1 MNRPSIRYG
10 NILEPEDTAM
20 SRSKWWRWSD
30 RARML
35 LTLELAIVLPAA
47 ALIGFS
53 VWNLR
58 SIQRDRAVEAAIQRD
73 FNQVLKIAE
82 KKINEKARQTVADA
96 RREFPCP
103 DDKGAIAAKLD
114 ATLQN
119 HPEFAYG
126 FLYDKKTNTF
136 VGRIHPSRLDDHELR
151 AEGEKWFEMAQAW
164 LPQDAKEMAEKLRW
178 YEEMEGRP
186 FFSFYSGKAK
196 RNGQQL
202 YQSMVFFLPPDL
214 EKNRVAI
221 AGLAFDPEY
230 LRDKFLPKALEAVL
244 NSDKDGNGSK
254 NQPVMMIHVKKEYE
268 PMAASAGWD
277 GGKPEV
283 ERNFEEV
290 FPGLVLAI
298 KYRGTTIEALS
309 QRFLRNNFLILGGLS
324 LILALGIL
332 HTYRNV
338 SREMQV
344 AKLKSDFV
352 ANVSHELRT
361 PLALIRLYAETLELG
376 RLNTPEKHEEY
387 YRIIRKE
394 SERLTSLINNILD
407 FSRIEA
413 GRKEYDFRNTNLAE
427 LVRATLE
434 AYRFQIEQHGFS
446 FQEKIEE
453 DVPPVRVDREA
464 IARSLVNLINNA
476 IKYSPNEKYL
486 GVKLYRSNG
495 TVKLEVEDR
504 GIGIPRSEQ
513 SKIFDKFYR
522 VGDPLVHNTKGSG
535 LGLSL
540 VQHIVQA
547 HGGQVSVESAPGK
560 GSRFTIALPLLQSEG
575 ASGGGVPKHWEE
587 ASHAG

>member
-1 MNRPSIRYG
+1 
-10 NILEPEDTAM
+10 M

-202 YQSMVFFLPPDL
+202 YQSMVFFLPPDM

-324 LILALGIL
+324 LILALGIW

>member
-1 MNRPSIRYG
+1 M
-10 NILEPEDTAM
+10 A
-20 SRSKWWRWSD
+20 RSKWWRWSD

-53 VWNLR
+53 IWNLR

-73 FNQVLKIAE
+73 FSQVLKIAE
-82 KKINEKARQTVADA
+82 KKINEKARKLVGAA
-96 RREFPCP
+96 RAELPCP
-103 DDKGAIAAKLD
+103 DDKGAIATKLD
-114 ATLQN
+114 AMLQN

-136 VGRIHPSRLDDHELR
+136 VGRIQPSHLDDPSLR
-151 AEGEKWFEMAQAW
+151 AEGEKWFDMAQSW
-164 LPQDAKEMAEKLRW
+164 LPQDAKEVVEKLRW
-178 YEEMEGRP
+178 YEEMEGTP

-196 RNGQQL
+196 RNGKQL
-202 YQSMVFFLPPDL
+202 YQSMVFFLPPEL
-214 EKNRVAI
+214 EKGRVAL
-221 AGLAFDPEY
+221 AGLAIDPEY
-230 LRDKFLPKALEAVL
+230 LHDEFLPKALEAVL
-244 NSDKDGNGSK
+244 TGEKDGSGSK
-254 NQPVMMIHVKKEYE
+254 NPPVMMIHMKKESE
-268 PMAASAGWD
+268 PIVASARWD

-290 FPGLVLAI
+290 FPGMVLAI

-309 QRFLRNNFLILGGLS
+309 QRFLRNSFLMLGGLS
-324 LILALGIL
+324 LFLALGIW

-338 SREMQV
+338 SREMAV

-376 RLNTPEKHEEY
+376 RLSSPEKREEY

-394 SERLTSLINNILD
+394 SERLTALINNILD

-413 GRKEYDFRNTNLAE
+413 GRKEYDFRDTNLAE

-434 AYRFQIEQHGFS
+434 AYRFQIEQHGFA

-453 DVPPVRVDREA
+453 DVLPVRVDREA

-486 GVKLYRSNG
+486 GVKLYRTNG

-504 GIGIPRSEQ
+504 GIGIPRGEQ
-513 SKIFDKFYR
+513 TRIFDKFYR

-547 HGGQVSVESAPGK
+547 HGGKVSVESAPGK
-560 GSRFTIALPLLQSEG
+560 GSRFTIALPVDPNAGRIENG
-575 ASGGGVPKHWEE
+575 RAE
-587 ASHAG
+587 ADHAN

>member
-1 MNRPSIRYG
+1 MDRPRINFG
-10 NILEPEDTAM
+10 NVLEPEETAM
-20 SRSKWWRWSD
+20 ARSKWWRWSD

-73 FNQVLKIAE
+73 FSQVLKIAE
-82 KKINEKARQTVADA
+82 KKINEKARKLVAGA
-96 RREFPCP
+96 RAEFPCP
-103 DDKGAIAAKLD
+103 DDKGAIATKLD
-114 ATLQN
+114 AMLRN
-119 HPEFAYG
+119 HPEFAYA

-136 VGRIHPSRLDDHELR
+136 VGRIQPSRANDPALH
-151 AEGEKWFEMAQAW
+151 AEGEKWFEMSQAW
-164 LPQDAKEMAEKLRW
+164 VPQDAKEIAEKLRW
-178 YEEMEGRP
+178 YEEMEGTP
-186 FFSFYSGKAK
+186 SFSFYSGKVK

-202 YQSMVFFLPPDL
+202 YQTMVFFIPPEL
-214 EKNRVAI
+214 EKHRAAVA
-221 AGLAFDPEY
+221 ALAFEPEF
-230 LRDKFLPKALEAVL
+230 LREKFLPKALEAVL
-244 NSDKDGNGSK
+244 TNEKDGSGSK
-254 NQPVMMIHVKKEYE
+254 NQPVMMIHLKKEYE
-268 PMAASAGWD
+268 PMVASAGWD

-283 ERNFEEV
+283 ERNFEDV
-290 FPGLVLAI
+290 FPGLVMAI

-309 QRFLRNNFLILGGLS
+309 QRFLRNSFLILGGLS
-324 LILALGIL
+324 LFLALGIW

-338 SREMQV
+338 SREMAV

-376 RLNTPEKHEEY
+376 RLSAPEKREEY

-394 SERLTSLINNILD
+394 SERLTALINNILD

-413 GRKEYDFRNTNLAE
+413 GRKEYDFRDTNLAE

-453 DVPPVRVDREA
+453 NVPPVRVDREA
-464 IARSLVNLINNA
+464 IARSLLNLINNA
-476 IKYSPNEKYL
+476 IKYSPEEKYL

-495 TVKLEVEDR
+495 SVKLEVEDH
-504 GIGIPRSEQ
+504 GIGIPRNEQ
-513 SKIFDKFYR
+513 AKIFDKFYR
-522 VGDPLVHNTKGSG
+522 AGDPLVHNTKGSG

-560 GSRFTIALPLLQSEG
+560 GSRFTIALPLLPG
-575 ASGGGVPKHWEE
+575 ANNGLE
-587 ASHAG
+587 ASHAN

>member
-1 MNRPSIRYG
+1 M
-10 NILEPEDTAM
+10 A
-20 SRSKWWRWSD
+20 RSKWWRWSD

-73 FNQVLKIAE
+73 FSQVLKIAE
-82 KKINEKARQTVADA
+82 KKINEKARRVVGAA
-96 RREFPCP
+96 RAEFPCP
-103 DDKGAIAAKLD
+103 DDKGAIAGKLD
-114 ATLQN
+114 AMLRN

-136 VGRIHPSRLDDHELR
+136 VGRIQPHSLDDPDVR
-151 AEGEKWFEMAQAW
+151 AEGEKWFDMAQSW
-164 LPQDAKEMAEKLRW
+164 LPQDSKEMAEKLRW
-178 YEEMEGRP
+178 YEEMDGSP
-186 FFSFYSGKAK
+186 FFSFYSGKVK

-202 YQSMVFFLPPDL
+202 YQSMVFFIPPDL
-214 EKNRVAI
+214 EKHRVTI
-221 AGLAFDPEY
+221 AALAFEPEY
-230 LRDKFLPKALEAVL
+230 IRDKFLPKALEAVL
-244 NSDKDGNGSK
+244 TSDKDGNGSK
-254 NQPVMMIHVKKEYE
+254 NQPVMMIHLKKEYE

-283 ERNFEEV
+283 ERNFEDV

-309 QRFLRNNFLILGGLS
+309 QRFLRNSFLILGGLS
-324 LILALGIL
+324 LVLALGIW

-338 SREMQV
+338 SREMAV

-376 RLNTPEKHEEY
+376 RLTSPEKHEEY

-394 SERLTSLINNILD
+394 SERLTALINNILD

-453 DVPPVRVDREA
+453 NVPPVRVDREA
-464 IARSLVNLINNA
+464 IARSLLNLINNA
-476 IKYSPNEKYL
+476 IKYSPGEKYL
-486 GVKLYRSNG
+486 GVKLYRANG
-495 TVKLEVEDR
+495 TVKLEVEDH
-504 GIGIPRSEQ
+504 GIGIPRGEQ

-522 VGDPLVHNTKGSG
+522 AGDPLVHNTKGSG

-540 VQHIVQA
+540 VQHIVKA

-560 GSRFTIALPLLQSEG
+560 GSKFTIALPVE
-575 ASGGGVPKHWEE
+575 V
-587 ASHAG
+587 SHAN